1 MKTYLPNLLA
11 ASPSSPSRLKSMVK
25 AVSWR
30 AFGAADTFALAF
42 CVTGHAGAAS
52 TIMGAEV
59 LTKSLLY
66 YAHER
71 AWETG
76 WFLKFTRRVF
86 DLCSRGGVA
95 WRASASL
102 SRL

>member
-1 MKTYLPNLLA
+1 MKNNFTAQALGGKRGGLHLLA
-11 ASPSSPSRLKSMVK
+11 SSPSSPSHLRSLAK

-30 AFGAADTFALAF
+30 AIGAVSTFALAF
-42 CVTGHAGAAS
+42 FITGHAGAAS

-59 LTKSLLY
+59 LTKSFLY

-76 WFLKFTRRVF
+76 WFLKF
-86 DLCSRGGVA
+86 CGSRFGSSSVNFT
-95 WRASASL
+95 
-102 SRL
+102 